1 MDKKP
6 DTSNGLDP
14 DLMELLSLEEEP
26 PARPPAAGRKPAPAP
41 TDEDVE
47 LEEGSGSGPEF
58 DALFAEDRVVAPPAG
73 IDTTRKKFEP
83 IKKFEEAPKP
93 LFVDK
98 NHYRTVLAGEGEAG
112 QRVHELVTKFMKAT
126 DPEEKSGFR
135 ARLIAAYWELAGCI
149 AGRVGR
155 ELPMPKRLLLR
166 YAVLSPGFLSAEL
179 RDMLCRVVWEN
190 HTGEPVH
197 YLDEWLEKIAK
208 GQVRPSSAD
217 EVKVSQRDTSQRM
230 MDALEKRRGQRESEV
245 TILRGKAAQLE
256 DREKELRE
264 QVEALLNHETR
275 EDFGDLKACFTP
287 AQKAANSAILD
298 ILRSLGSLDAQMA
311 SSYAALRDMDEELN
325 SLERKSEG
333 VTPSSAND
341 PHAAAGEFP
350 NLRQMAKLCVGRK
363 GNHFPI
369 LLAQYV
375 RPNIREIGTRENVIA
390 EMAAVEALDPGL
402 FLRTFKQQTTR
413 IVPNV
418 ILVPGYGETGIC
430 WEPFEKF
437 NRSTSRGRVAIPL
450 YPTKGLRL
458 AVIAALADLRW
469 QVAKEKAQYY
479 WMEEG
484 ITGKYYQWFD
494 EHKLRGDVREYFI
507 RDYLLWITMES
518 QGMQKLDRDVRGIFW
533 RQMPFPQ
540 ETKDAL
546 KNRGYFY
553 SELYKKDQ
561 NIAASDGY

>member
-6 DTSNGLDP
+6 DTANGLDP
-14 DLMELLSLEEEP
+14 DLAELLSLEEEP
-26 PARPPAAGRKPAPAP
+26 PARPAPAARRPSALH
-41 TDEDVE
+41 DEDPRRGGR
-47 LEEGSGSGPEF
+47 EGEPDFGT
-58 DALFAEDRVVAPPAG
+58 LFADEQETAPSPADG
-73 IDTTRKKFEP
+73 IDASRKKFEP
-83 IKKFEEAPKP
+83 IKNYEEAAKP

-98 NHYRTVLAGEGEAG
+98 NHYRAVLSGEGEAG
-112 QRVHELVTKFMKAT
+112 QRVHDLVTKFMKAT
-126 DPEEKSGFR
+126 DPEEKSGHR
-135 ARLIAAYWELAGCI
+135 ARLIMAFWELAGSI

-155 ELPMPKRLLLR
+155 EIPMPKRLLLR
-166 YAVLSPGFLSAEL
+166 YGVLSPSFLSAEL
-179 RDMLCRVVWEN
+179 RDMLCRIVWEN
-190 HTGEPVH
+190 HSGEPVH
-197 YLDEWLEKIAK
+197 YVDEWLEKIAK
-208 GQVRPSSAD
+208 GQVRPSSTD
-217 EVKVSQRDTSQRM
+217 EVKVSQRDTSQKM

-245 TILRGKAAQLE
+245 TILRGKVAQLE
-256 DREKELRE
+256 DREKDLYE
-264 QVEALLNHETR
+264 QVKLLLHHETR
-275 EDFGDLKACFTP
+275 EDFGGLKASFSP
-287 AQKAANSAILD
+287 SQKAACSAILD
-298 ILRSLGSLDAQMA
+298 ILRSLGSLDGQIA
-311 SSYAALRDMDEELN
+311 SSYAALRDMDEDLE
-325 SLERKSEG
+325 SLARKSEG
-333 VTPSSAND
+333 ITASSAAD

-350 NLRQMAKLCVGRK
+350 NIRQMAKLCVGRK

-375 RPNIREIGTRENVIA
+375 RPNIREIGTRENVLT

-437 NRSTSRGRVAIPL
+437 NRSTSRGRIAIPL
-450 YPTKGLRL
+450 YPTKSLRI
-458 AVIAALADLRW
+458 AVLAALADLRW

-507 RDYLLWITMES
+507 RDYILWITMES
-518 QGMQKLDRDVRGIFW
+518 QGMQKLDRDIRGIFW
-533 RQMPFPQ
+533 RLMPFPQ

-546 KNRGYFY
+546 KNRGFFY

-561 NIAASDGY
+561 NIAMSDGY

>member
-6 DTSNGLDP
+6 DSSNGLDP
-14 DLMELLSLEEEP
+14 DLAELLSLEEEP
-26 PARPPAAGRKPAPAP
+26 PERPAPAARRP
-41 TDEDVE
+41 DGDEEPDF
-47 LEEGSGSGPEF
+47 GT
-58 DALFAEDRVVAPPAG
+58 LFSDEQPKTAAEG
-73 IDTTRKKFEP
+73 IDATRKKFEP
-83 IKKFEEAPKP
+83 IRKFEEAARP

-98 NHYRTVLAGEGEAG
+98 DHYRAVLSGEGEAG

-126 DPEEKSGFR
+126 DPEEKSGHR
-135 ARLIAAYWELAGCI
+135 ARLIMAFWELATGI
-149 AGRVGR
+149 AGRAGR
-155 ELPMPKRLLLR
+155 DLPMPKRLLLR
-166 YAVLSPGFLSAEL
+166 YGVLSPTFLSAEL
-179 RDMLCRVVWEN
+179 RDMLCRIVWEN

-197 YLDEWLEKIAK
+197 YVDEWLEKIAK
-208 GQVRPSSAD
+208 GQVRPSSTD
-217 EVKVSQRDTSQRM
+217 EVKTSQRDSSQRM
-230 MDALEKRRGQRESEV
+230 VDALEKRRGQRESEV
-245 TILRGKAAQLE
+245 TILRGKVAQLE
-256 DREKELRE
+256 DREQELRE
-264 QVEALLNHETR
+264 QVDQLLNHETR
-275 EDFGDLKACFTP
+275 DDFGGLKACFTP
-287 AQKAANSAILD
+287 AQKAAASAILE
-298 ILRSLGSLDAQMA
+298 ILRHLGTLDGQIAG
-311 SSYAALRDMDEELN
+311 SYGSLRDMDEDLE

-333 VTPSSAND
+333 ITTSSTVDAR
-341 PHAAAGEFP
+341 AAANEYP
-350 NLRQMAKLCVGRK
+350 NIRQMAKLCVGRK

-375 RPNIREIGTRENVIA
+375 RPNIREVGTRENVIN

-450 YPTKGLRL
+450 YPSKSLRL
-458 AVIAALADLRW
+458 AVIAAMGDLRW

-484 ITGKYYQWFD
+484 ITGKYYQWF
-494 EHKLRGDVREYFI
+494 EEKKLRGDVREYFL
-507 RDYLLWITMES
+507 RDYILWITMES

-533 RQMPFPQ
+533 RLMPFPQ
-540 ETKDAL
+540 ETKETL
-546 KNRGYFY
+546 KNRGFFY

-561 NIAASDGY
+561 NIARSDGY

>member
-6 DTSNGLDP
+6 DTTNGVDP
-14 DLMELLSLEEEP
+14 DLAELLSLTEEP
-26 PARPPAAGRKPAPAP
+26 PARPAPSAPRPSESRGEGPGGEDSEGGPDFGTLFSNEPAG
-41 TDEDVE
+41 
-47 LEEGSGSGPEF
+47 
-58 DALFAEDRVVAPPAG
+58 APPAPEG
-73 IDTTRKKFEP
+73 IDASRRKFEP
-83 IKKFEEAPKP
+83 IRKFEEAARP

-98 NHYRTVLAGEGEAG
+98 NHYRTVLSGEGEAG
-112 QRVHELVTKFMKAT
+112 QRVHELVTKFMKST

-135 ARLIAAYWELAGCI
+135 ARLIAAFWELAGCI
-149 AGRVGR
+149 AGRVGKDI
-155 ELPMPKRLLLR
+155 PMPKRLLLR
-166 YAVLSPGFLSAEL
+166 YGVLSPSFLSAEL
-179 RDMLCRVVWEN
+179 RDMLCRIVWEN

-197 YLDEWLEKIAK
+197 YVDEWLEKIAR
-208 GQVRPSSAD
+208 GQVRPSSSD
-217 EVKVSQRDTSQRM
+217 EVKVSQRDTSQKM
-230 MDALEKRRGQRESEV
+230 MDAIEKRRGQRESEV
-245 TILRGKAAQLE
+245 TILRGKIAQLE
-256 DREKELRE
+256 DREQELRE
-264 QVEALLNHETR
+264 QVDLLLRHETR
-275 EDFGDLKACFTP
+275 EDFGGLKASFSPT
-287 AQKAANSAILD
+287 QKAACSTILD
-298 ILRSLGSLDAQMA
+298 ILRSLGSLDGQIA
-311 SSYAALRDMDEELN
+311 SSYAALRDMDED
-325 SLERKSEG
+325 LEQLARKSEG
-333 VTPSSAND
+333 FTPSSASD

-375 RPNIREIGTRENVIA
+375 RPNIREIGTRENVIN

-418 ILVPGYGETGIC
+418 ILIPGYGETGIC

-450 YPTKGLRL
+450 YPTKSLRI

-469 QVAKEKAQYY
+469 QVAKERAQYY

-494 EHKLRGDVREYFI
+494 EKKLRGDVREYFI
-507 RDYLLWITMES
+507 RDYILWITMES

-533 RQMPFPQ
+533 RLMPFPQ

-546 KNRGYFY
+546 KNRGFFY

-561 NIAASDGY
+561 NIAMSDGY